1 MEKKPFMKPRTVSAV
16 KDFVCVLPALIFL
29 AIFTYYPICKLI
41 QISFTDWNL
50 LNDRWNYVGLKNWV
64 WLFNGSG
71 TKHLLNSLKVTIL
84 YSIGELAIT
93 LVGGLIFA
101 LIFNRMNSAFSFMRA
116 VVFVPKYVAMSSA
129 AVVFLWILNTDNG
142 ILNHMLTS
150 LGLPAVD
157 WLGNRNTALISVLM
171 LTGWRAVGYG
181 MMIYLSA
188 MIGISKDYYEAAALD
203 GATAVQ
209 RFWKITIPMLSPT
222 TLFLFVTT
230 FISSMKVFQS
240 VDILTKG
247 GPYRS
252 TEVFVYKIYLYAME
266 DFRMDRASVIA
277 IAFFVL
283 LLIIT
288 ASTFKVSN
296 SSVHYDS

>member
-157 WLGNRNTALISVLM
+157 WLGNRNTALLSVLM

>member
-29 AIFTYYPICKLI
+29 AIFTYYPICRLI

-50 LNDRWNYVGLKNWV
+50 LNDRWNYVGLKNWI

-101 LIFNRMNSAFSFMRA
+101 LIFNRMNAAFSFMRA

-142 ILNHMLTS
+142 ILNYLITS

-157 WLGNRNTALISVLM
+157 WLGNRNTALLSVLL

-188 MIGISKDYYEAAALD
+188 MIGISKDYYEAASLD

-209 RFWKITIPMLSPT
+209 RFWKITIPMLSPA

>member
-50 LNDRWNYVGLKNWV
+50 LNDRWNYVGFKNWV

-84 YSIGELAIT
+84 YSIGELTIT

-157 WLGNRNTALISVLM
+157 WLGNRNTALLSVLM

-247 GPYRS
+247 GPYCS